1 VADRLREAAQVI
13 ADQAKLNAAAWS
25 KQIPPSIR
33 VSGSYPEVVI
43 RASAP
48 PAYPNE
54 MPDIWHPVFGRR
66 GTERFA
72 KPRVKNK
79 HRPFLAPAADEG
91 ANKALEK
98 FAQLIDDWAIKA
110 GFR

>member
-1 VADRLREAAQVI
+1 MPDRLMEAAKLI
-13 ADQAKLNAAAWS
+13 AEQAKQNASAWS
-25 KQIPPSIR
+25 RRIPGSIR
-33 VSGSYPEVVI
+33 VSGSYPEIVI

-66 GTERFA
+66 GTKRFA
-72 KPRVKNK
+72 KPRVENK
-79 HRPFLAPAADEG
+79 HRPFLAPAADQRG
-91 ANKALEK
+91 DAAAEK
-98 FAQLIDDWAIKA
+98 FADIIDDWAIKA

>member
-1 VADRLREAAQVI
+1 MTDRLAEAAKII
-13 ADQAKLNAAAWS
+13 ADKAKELAGEWS
-25 KQIPPSIR
+25 RQVPPSIR
-33 VSGSYPEVVI
+33 VSGSYPEITI

-66 GTERFA
+66 GTKRFG

-79 HRPFLAPAADEG
+79 HRPFLAPAPDRVGDEDVQ
-91 ANKALEK
+91 K
-98 FAQLIDDWAIKA
+98 FAEIVDDWAVKA
-110 GFR
+110 GFK